1 MMPNFSQP
9 TPPTVD
15 GAKLLDDL
23 HAALTNYVKF
33 PDVHAENATTLWV
46 AATHAI
52 PCWNAAPR
60 LVVNSPQKRC
70 GKSRLLDVI
79 GCTCHES
86 LATSNA
92 TVAAIFRS
100 RDGIAP
106 PTLIFDEADA
116 IFGTKKAAEQ
126 HEDLRALLNAGYQ
139 RGKPVL
145 RCVNLI
151 PATFPVFA
159 MAALA
164 GIGNCFRD
172 TITDRAIN
180 ITLRRRARSE
190 TVSSFR
196 SRRDEP
202 ALHVLRDR
210 LICWIQPLAVDLEK
224 AEPKMPVEDRAADT
238 WEPMIAIADAAGGD
252 WPERARAACIALV
265 KGAEE
270 ADEEQ
275 SLGTT
280 LLVDIKQIFAAVSW
294 PPTVEPFMPSAMLVN
309 ELRTIDE
316 SPWREFDLSQRK
328 LAWRLK
334 DFGVKPEHNAAK
346 TARGYHL
353 KQFTDASD
361 RYLRP

>member
-9 TPPTVD
+9 APPPVD
-15 GAKLLDDL
+15 GAQLLDDL
-23 HAALTNYVKF
+23 HAALVKYVKF
-33 PDVHAENATTLWV
+33 PDVHAEHAVALWV
-46 AATHAI
+46 AASHAVC
-52 PCWNAAPR
+52 CWNAAPR

-79 GCTCHES
+79 GCTCQDP

-100 RDGIAP
+100 VDNVNP

-116 IFGTKKAAEQ
+116 IFGTRKAAEQ

-151 PATFPVFA
+151 PAQFPTFA
-159 MAALA
+159 MVALA
-164 GIGNCFRD
+164 GIGNCFPD

-180 ITLRRRARSE
+180 VTLRRRARNE
-190 TVSSFR
+190 KVSQFR

-210 LICWIQPLAVDLEK
+210 LIYWIQLITTDLEK
-224 AEPKMPVEDRAADT
+224 AEPRMPVEDRAADT
-238 WEPMIAIADAAGGD
+238 WEPMMAIADAAGGD
-252 WPERARAACIALV
+252 WPARARAACVALV
-265 KGAEE
+265 KAAEE
-270 ADEEQ
+270 ADEDQ
-275 SLGTT
+275 SLGTN
-280 LLVDIKQIFAAVSW
+280 LLADIKQIFADTSW
-294 PPTVEPFMPSAMLVN
+294 TPTVEPFMASAMLVN
-309 ELRTIDE
+309 ELRRIDE
-316 SPWREFDLSQRK
+316 SPWRDFDLSQRK

-334 DFGVKPEHNAAK
+334 DFGIKPERNAAQ

-353 KQFTDASD
+353 RQFTDAFE